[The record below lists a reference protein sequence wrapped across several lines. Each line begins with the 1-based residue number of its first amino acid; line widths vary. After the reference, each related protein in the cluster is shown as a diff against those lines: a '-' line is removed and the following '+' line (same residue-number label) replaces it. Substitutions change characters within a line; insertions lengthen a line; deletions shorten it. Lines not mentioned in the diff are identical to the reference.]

1 MVAVSLTTAPA
12 ARAPWLAFAGALAL
26 AGWLGWQVYGPEELG
41 DPLATSLVA
50 LEKQNRLTV
59 FSAQVS
65 PVVAADDERLLGMLK
80 SRQIAVI
87 PARVD
92 YAVDFSKLGRERL
105 RWDAETQHLTITL
118 PPVQPGRPNLDEARA
133 QYLREGVWITN
144 AAQAQLTRANTQLA
158 EKQAAD
164 QARSPVL
171 LGLAR
176 DAARNAVQQN
186 LTIPLQAAGYD
197 KVSVTVRFDGEPTQP

>member
-26 AGWLGWQVYGPEELG
+26 AGWLGWQVYGPG

-87 PARVD
+87 PARS
-92 YAVDFSKLGRERL
+92 ASTTL
-105 RWDAETQHLTITL
+105 RGQI
-118 PPVQPGRPNLDEARA
+118 GRPS
-133 QYLREGVWITN
+133 
-144 AAQAQLTRANTQLA
+144 NTI
-158 EKQAAD
+158 
-164 QARSPVL
+164 SPSS
-171 LGLAR
+171 AW
-176 DAARNAVQQN
+176 
-186 LTIPLQAAGYD
+186 
-197 KVSVTVRFDGEPTQP
+197 